1 MITLA
6 IIVYL
11 AGLALIALE
20 MLVPGGVVGTIGFL
34 CCIGAIVIAWHEH
47 WAYGL
52 VGLVFVLLA
61 TPLMIYFGIRRLS
74 LRKSLVKGDAAE
86 GSRADLDELIEQEG
100 VAKSVLRPA
109 GIATFGTR
117 RVNVVTRGD
126 MIEADAKVKVIAV
139 EGNRVV
145 VKKIE

>member
-1 MITLA
+1 VITLA

-11 AGLALIALE
+11 VGLALIALE
-20 MLVPGGVVGTIGFL
+20 MLVPGGIVGTIGFL
-34 CCIGAIVIAWHEH
+34 CCIGAVVIAWNEH

-61 TPLMIYFGIRRLS
+61 TPLVIYFGIRRLS

-109 GIATFGTR
+109 GIAMFGAR

>member
-1 MITLA
+1 VITIA
-6 IIVYL
+6 IILYFV
-11 AGLALIALE
+11 GLLLIALE
-20 MLVPGGVVGTIGFL
+20 IFVPGGIVGTIGFL
-34 CCIGAIVIAWHEH
+34 CCIGAVVIAWNED

-52 VGLVFVLLA
+52 AGLVFVLLA

-74 LRKSLVKGDAAE
+74 LRKSLVTGDAAE

-109 GIATFGTR
+109 GIAVFDTR

-126 MIEADAKVKVIAV
+126 MIEAGAKVKVIAV
-139 EGNRVV
+139 EGSRVV
-145 VKKIE
+145 VKRID

>member
-6 IIVYL
+6 IILYL
-11 AGLALIALE
+11 AGLVLIALE
-20 MLVPGGVVGTIGFL
+20 ILVPGGIVGTIGFL
-34 CCIGAIVIAWHEH
+34 CCIGAVVIAWNED
-47 WAYGL
+47 WTYGL
-52 VGLVFVLLA
+52 AGLVFVLIA

-74 LRKSLVKGDAAE
+74 LRKSLVTGDAAE

-109 GIATFGTR
+109 GIAVFDER

-139 EGNRVV
+139 EGSRVV
-145 VKKIE
+145 VKRID

>member
-20 MLVPGGVVGTIGFL
+20 MLVPGGIVGTIGFL
-34 CCIGAIVIAWHEH
+34 CCIGAVVIAWQEH

-74 LRKSLVKGDAAE
+74 LRKSLVTGDAAE

-109 GIATFGTR
+109 GIAMFGAR

-145 VKKIE
+145 VKRID

>member
-11 AGLALIALE
+11 VGLALIALE
-20 MLVPGGVVGTIGFL
+20 MLVPGGIVGTIGFL
-34 CCIGAIVIAWHEH
+34 CCIGAVVIAWNEH

-61 TPLMIYFGIRRLS
+61 TPLVIYFGIRRLS

-109 GIATFGTR
+109 GIAMFGAR

>member
-20 MLVPGGVVGTIGFL
+20 MLVPGGIVGTIGFL
-34 CCIGAIVIAWHEH
+34 CCIGAIVLAWHEN

-74 LRKSLVKGDAAE
+74 LRKSLVTGDAAE
-86 GSRADLDELIEQEG
+86 GSKADLDELIEQEG

-145 VKKIE
+145 VKRIE